1 MHTTLFTAVSPT
13 HATMADSGNLFGG
26 QATQFGLM
34 NSMRTGNIIFDTLV
48 CMLIP
53 ILFGGIATTMQSG
66 PHHIRRVWD
75 KFLARNRV
83 VRTIT
88 YEKKTNQWG
97 YTISTSNDDHL
108 LQKAIMMYVAE
119 NDPGKK
125 LHKHATITL
134 TDKPLKEIQKL
145 TEDAD
150 GVKSVT
156 RDDSCYDSD
165 DDNDTNWE
173 LEAYKK
179 KRAAT
184 MPPEDTW
191 VEVGN
196 GIELR
201 KFKGSDQ
208 EESGEGNNKTT
219 GPLTETVTVELRCKG
234 AKAEEKINDFVD
246 RCYKWYQKRLEGKP
260 KDEKRYMFMMLHGK
274 GSGGDDEG
282 SGGPSKRLYKRYE
295 LSNEK
300 TFESLF
306 FPGKLPLLHL
316 LDHFQAKTGKFAIQG
331 FPHKLGLLL
340 YGPPGTGKTSL
351 IKAVAHYT
359 KRHIVSVPLSK
370 IKTNQELMDV
380 MFDQSFKVVNTLKS
394 NDDDDNDMPIPL
406 NFAKIIF
413 VMEDVDA
420 ASSVVQRR
428 APKSRA
434 TTTTTIKVTRAPTSA
449 DAEAAGLPD
458 GMLKVSRDKSRQK
471 SSRQPSDG
479 GAEGSGGGKATNDE
493 TPKKEGSVKDLF
505 APLQKA
511 FASKEE
517 EPEPE
522 PEPGEIIE
530 EPEVVE
536 EVTTVVAGPG
546 VKDELKGGAK
556 GSGWLKEEDDKLDLA
571 GLLNVLDGVVDS
583 PHRIVVMTTN
593 HPEKLDPALIR
604 PGRIN
609 KKMLLGYLL
618 LPDAYAMHPLNPAP
632 RAHMPTTFITTHSP
646 TISLHWLLHRTKMV
660 EHYFGA
666 LTDEQ
671 LERFGKSFT
680 NNVFTPAQVEQLCAE
695 YDSFDEFILGLHT
708 LEPNEY

>member
-1 MHTTLFTAVSPT
+1 
-13 HATMADSGNLFGG
+13 MASLGGDGGLFGG

-34 NSMRTGNIIFDTLV
+34 NSMRTGNIIFDTLI

-53 ILFGGIATTMQSG
+53 VLFGGIATTMQSG
-66 PHHIRRVWD
+66 PHHIRRLVD
-75 KFLARNRV
+75 KFFARNQV
-83 VRTIT
+83 VRTIF

-97 YTISTSNDDHL
+97 YTIGTSNDDHL
-108 LQKAIMMYVAE
+108 LQKAIMMFVAD

-125 LHKHATITL
+125 LHKQATITL
-134 TDKPLKEIQKL
+134 TDKPRKEIQKI
-145 TEDAD
+145 EDGD
-150 GVKSVT
+150 GAKAVT
-156 RDDSCYDSD
+156 RDDSYYDSD
-165 DDNDTNWE
+165 DDDRETNYE

-179 KRAAT
+179 KKTAT
-184 MPPEDTW
+184 MPPEGTW

-196 GIELR
+196 GVELR

-219 GPLTETVTVELRCKG
+219 GPLTETVTVELRAKG
-234 AKAEEKINDFVD
+234 TKAEEKINEFVD

-274 GSGGDDEG
+274 GGGGGGGGGDDGG
-282 SGGPSKRLYKRYE
+282 SGPSSRLYKKYE

-316 LDHFQAKTGKFAIQG
+316 LDHFQAKTGKFGIEG

-370 IKTNQELMDV
+370 IRTNQELMDV
-380 MFDQSFKVVNTLKS
+380 MFDQSFKVVNTLK
-394 NDDDDNDMPIPL
+394 NDDDDNLMPIPL

-434 TTTTTIKVTRAPTSA
+434 TTTTTIKVTRAPTTA

-458 GMLKVSRDKSRQK
+458 GMLKISREKSRPK

-479 GAEGSGGGKATNDE
+479 AGAEGGKGAAHSE
-493 TPKKEGSVKDLF
+493 TPKKEGSVKELF
-505 APLQKA
+505 GQVQKA
-511 FASKEE
+511 FAPKEE

-522 PEPGEIIE
+522 APEPGEVLE

-546 VKDELKGGAK
+546 MKDDLKGGAK
-556 GSGWLKEEDDKLDLA
+556 GSGWLKDDDDKLDLA

-618 LPDAYAMHPLNPAP
+618 LPDAQ
-632 RAHMPTTFITTHSP
+632 
-646 TISLHWLLHRTKMV
+646 KMV

-666 LTDEQ
+666 LTDDQ
-671 LERFGKSFT
+671 IERFGRSFS